1 MNLELLI
8 SSIITV
14 LIGGG
19 LVFKMFDMGKALGS
33 ISSDIK
39 SLNEKYGSL
48 EKKYDSLDR
57 KVDKVKEDIESRI
70 SRLPCDVHSDRLSDT
85 EKDVA
90 YFRGK
95 TELILSAK
103 QSPRTLNKYGLELF
117 QEIDGESFLAENKQK
132 LFDFIDAESPK
143 TAYDVEVD
151 ARKAVH
157 SLTDDDSF
165 NRIKVWLYN
174 SPAKKIE
181 VEGKE
186 TEYCFSLED
195 ACFVISLPLRDMYI
209 ESHPNILK

>member
-8 SSIITV
+8 SSIVTALV
-14 LIGGG
+14 GGG
-19 LVFKMFDMGKALGS
+19 LIFKMFDMGKALGS
-33 ISSDIK
+33 IKSDIK
-39 SLNEKYGSL
+39 SLNEKY
-48 EKKYDSLDR
+48 DSLD
-57 KVDKVKEDIESRI
+57 KKIDKVKEDIESRI

-90 YFRGK
+90 FFRGK
-95 TELILSAK
+95 TEFILSAK
-103 QSPRTLNKYGLELF
+103 QSPRTLNKYGQELF

-143 TAYDVEVD
+143 TAYDVETD

-209 ESHPNILK
+209 ESHPTILK

>member
-8 SSIITV
+8 SSIVTALV
-14 LIGGG
+14 GGG
-19 LVFKMFDMGKALGS
+19 LIFKMFDMGKALGS
-33 ISSDIK
+33 IKSDIK
-39 SLNEKYGSL
+39 SLNEKY
-48 EKKYDSLDR
+48 DSLD
-57 KVDKVKEDIESRI
+57 KKIDKVKEDIESII

-90 YFRGK
+90 FFRGK
-95 TELILSAK
+95 TEFILSAK
-103 QSPRTLNKYGLELF
+103 QSPRTLNKYGQELF

-143 TAYDVEVD
+143 TAYDVEAD

-209 ESHPNILK
+209 ESHPTILK

>member
-8 SSIITV
+8 SSIVTALV
-14 LIGGG
+14 GGG
-19 LVFKMFDMGKALGS
+19 LIFKMFDMGKALGS
-33 ISSDIK
+33 IKSDIK
-39 SLNEKYGSL
+39 SLNEKYDSL
-48 EKKYDSLDR
+48 EKKI
-57 KVDKVKEDIESRI
+57 DKVKEDIESRI

-90 YFRGK
+90 FFRGK
-95 TELILSAK
+95 TEFILSAK
-103 QSPRTLNKYGLELF
+103 QSPRTLNKYGQELF

-143 TAYDVEVD
+143 TAYDVEAD

-209 ESHPNILK
+209 ESHPTILK

>member
-8 SSIITV
+8 SSIVTALV
-14 LIGGG
+14 GGG
-19 LVFKMFDMGKALGS
+19 LIFKMFDMGKALGS
-33 ISSDIK
+33 IKSDIK
-39 SLNEKYGSL
+39 SLNEKY
-48 EKKYDSLDR
+48 DSLD
-57 KVDKVKEDIESRI
+57 KKIDKVKEDIESRI

-90 YFRGK
+90 FFRGK
-95 TELILSAK
+95 TEFILSAK
-103 QSPRTLNKYGLELF
+103 QSPRTLNKYGQELF

-143 TAYDVEVD
+143 TAYDVEAD

-209 ESHPNILK
+209 ESHPTILK

>member
-8 SSIITV
+8 SSIVTALV
-14 LIGGG
+14 GGG
-19 LVFKMFDMGKALGS
+19 LIFKMFDMGKALGS
-33 ISSDIK
+33 IKSDIK
-39 SLNEKYGSL
+39 SLNEKY
-48 EKKYDSLDR
+48 DSLD
-57 KVDKVKEDIESRI
+57 KKIDKVKEDIESRI

-90 YFRGK
+90 FFRGK
-95 TELILSAK
+95 TEFILSAK
-103 QSPRTLNKYGLELF
+103 QSPRTLNKYGQELF

-143 TAYDVEVD
+143 TAYDVEAD

-181 VEGKE
+181 IEGKE

-209 ESHPNILK
+209 ESHPTILK

>member
-8 SSIITV
+8 SSIVTALV
-14 LIGGG
+14 GGG
-19 LVFKMFDMGKALGS
+19 LIFKMFDMGKALGS
-33 ISSDIK
+33 IKSDIK
-39 SLNEKYGSL
+39 SLNEKY
-48 EKKYDSLDR
+48 DSLD
-57 KVDKVKEDIESRI
+57 KKIDKVKEDIESRI

-90 YFRGK
+90 FFRGK
-95 TELILSAK
+95 TEFILSAK
-103 QSPRTLNKYGLELF
+103 QTPRTLNKYGQELF

-143 TAYDVEVD
+143 TAYDVEAD

-209 ESHPNILK
+209 ESHPTILK

>member
-8 SSIITV
+8 SSIVTALV
-14 LIGGG
+14 GGG
-19 LVFKMFDMGKALGS
+19 LIFKMFDMGKALGS
-33 ISSDIK
+33 IKSDIK
-39 SLNEKYGSL
+39 SLNEKY
-48 EKKYDSLDR
+48 DSLD
-57 KVDKVKEDIESRI
+57 KKIDKVKEDIESRI

-90 YFRGK
+90 FFRGK

-103 QSPRTLNKYGLELF
+103 QSPRTLNKYGQELF

-143 TAYDVEVD
+143 TAYDVEAD

-209 ESHPNILK
+209 ESHPTILK

>member
-8 SSIITV
+8 SSIVTALV
-14 LIGGG
+14 GGG
-19 LVFKMFDMGKALGS
+19 LIFKMFDMGKALGS
-33 ISSDIK
+33 IKSDIK
-39 SLNEKYGSL
+39 SLNEKY
-48 EKKYDSLDR
+48 DSLD
-57 KVDKVKEDIESRI
+57 KKIDKVKEDIESRI

-90 YFRGK
+90 FFRGK
-95 TELILSAK
+95 TEFILSSK
-103 QSPRTLNKYGLELF
+103 QSPRTLNKYGQELF

-143 TAYDVEVD
+143 TAYDVEAD

-209 ESHPNILK
+209 ESHPTILK

>member
-8 SSIITV
+8 SSIVTALV
-14 LIGGG
+14 GGG
-19 LVFKMFDMGKALGS
+19 LIFKMFDMGKALRS
-33 ISSDIK
+33 IKSDIK
-39 SLNEKYGSL
+39 SLNEKY
-48 EKKYDSLDR
+48 DSLD
-57 KVDKVKEDIESRI
+57 KKIDKVKEDIESRI

-90 YFRGK
+90 FFRGK
-95 TELILSAK
+95 TEFILSAK
-103 QSPRTLNKYGLELF
+103 QSPRTLNKYGQELF

-143 TAYDVEVD
+143 TAYDVEAD

-209 ESHPNILK
+209 ESHPTILK